1 MVEDKWNRNF
11 PLWQLSWDFGVNL
24 VSFWY
29 TRTFFSYK
37 TYFPLLLHSLGMFSV
52 RAGKKE

>member
-24 VSFWY
+24 VCCHYGKFLVY
-29 TRTFFSYK
+29 QN
-37 TYFPLLLHSLGMFSV
+37 LL
-52 RAGKKE
+52 